1 MTYSICT
8 DPVYIAIEKE
18 LEHRNG
24 LLIDAWLIDGAEKR
38 FPALLTEKGSRIRG
52 FDVKPSS
59 ARGKKDVIKRE
70 KISLEAFLYLLAKRT
85 SSSTEHVRCQLQ
97 SGGAKNS
104 KPITSLQFSE
114 RLEGLL
120 TRLRSK

>member
-1 MTYSICT
+1 MTYAIRT
-8 DPVYIAIEKE
+8 DPDYIVIEKE

-24 LLIDAWLIDGAEKR
+24 LLLDAWLMDGSEKR
-38 FPALLTEKGSRIRG
+38 FPALVKEQGSEIRG
-52 FDVKPSS
+52 FDIKPSS
-59 ARGKKDVIKRE
+59 ARGRKDVIDRK

-85 SSSTEHVRCQLQ
+85 SSSTEHVRCQLL

-104 KPITSLQFSE
+104 KPINSLQFSE
-114 RLEGLL
+114 RLDNLL